1 GGAVV
6 AAGGDDPDFR
16 RADRLAVRE
25 LRPRSAGGGADVV
38 EPAGRLR
45 PDHLGDR
52 LGLLPAGA
60 AGASCGPGV
69 ACRQELED
77 RMNDVLALEGVSKR
91 YGAQAA
97 VDSLDLSLRGGEFLT
112 LLGPSGS
119 GKTTTLMMVAG
130 LQQPDTGTIRLN
142 GASVA
147 DLPPYRRDIGMVF
160 QHYAL
165 FPHMTVRRNVGF
177 PLEMRRLPR
186 EEIAKLVDEALDLVH
201 LPGLGDRLPKELSGG
216 QQQRVA
222 LARALVYRP
231 ALLLMD
237 EPLGALDRKLREQ
250 LQLEIKRVHRERGI
264 SVLYVTPEELYDRPS
279 TRFVASFVG
288 DTNLVSGRTVSMADG
303 VCEIETSAGRVR
315 ASARQPIAN
324 GAAVVV
330 AVRPER
336 VALEATGEGLGG
348 VVTDVIFVG
357 TARKYAVRLSDGTE
371 CFALRQVG
379 TASMARVGTAV
390 RLSWDAE
397 HAT

>member
-1 GGAVV
+1 
-6 AAGGDDPDFR
+6 
-16 RADRLAVRE
+16 
-25 LRPRSAGGGADVV
+25 
-38 EPAGRLR
+38 
-45 PDHLGDR
+45 
-52 LGLLPAGA
+52 
-60 AGASCGPGV
+60 
-69 ACRQELED
+69 
-77 RMNDVLALEGVSKR
+77 MNDVLALEGVSKR
-91 YGAQAA
+91 YGTQVA
-97 VDSLDLSLRGGEFLT
+97 VDALDLTLRSGEFLT

-130 LQQPDTGTIRLN
+130 LQQPDAGTIRLN
-142 GASVA
+142 GESVA

-186 EEIAKLVDEALDLVH
+186 EEIAKLVDEVLELVR

-264 SVLYVTPEELYDRPS
+264 SVLYVTHDQEEALTMSDRIAVFDHGRIQQIGTPEELYDRPS
-279 TRFVASFVG
+279 TRFVASFIG
-288 DTNLVSGRTVSMADG
+288 DTNLISGRSISTADG
-303 VCEIETSAGRVR
+303 VCEVETPAGRVR
-315 ASARQPIAN
+315 ASARQPIAAG
-324 GAAVVV
+324 GAIVV

-336 VALEATGEGLGG
+336 VTLAPAGEGLAGII
-348 VVTDVIFVG
+348 TDVIFVG
-357 TARKYAVRLSDGTE
+357 TARKYAVRLGDGTE
-371 CFALRQVG
+371 CFVLRQVG
-379 TASMARVGTAV
+379 AEPMPGNGAAV
-390 RLSWDAE
+390 RLSWDAT
-397 HAT
+397 HAAAFEA